1 VPGLRLLAV
10 VAGQA
15 EVVASAEDVAVV
27 GGEEGQEDVQEED
40 MVAEAEAEA
49 EAEGGE
55 DMIGQSICLQ
65 ITP

>member
-40 MVAEAEAEA
+40 MVAEAEAE
-49 EAEGGE
+49 GGE

>member
-1 VPGLRLLAV
+1 MAGLPRLATV
-10 VAGQA
+10 VGPA

-27 GGEEGQEDVQEED
+27 GDEDEQGSVREEDV
-40 MVAEAEAEA
+40 VVA

-55 DMIGQSICLQ
+55 DMTGQSICLQ